1 MIHFLRMGIFIS
13 AVAFSQY
20 AQAQGTAF
28 GIKAGLNLS
37 KIDLDESEATYE
49 SRKGYH
55 AGIFLRGR
63 FDKIA
68 IQPELL
74 LYTQK
79 GEIRN
84 TLFGTAQESFTY
96 VTVPVLFKFYP
107 ALGLNIQLG
116 PQFGFLVDGERKY
129 DNALFN
135 GSEDITDYYKGSD
148 VSVALGLGYDFD
160 FGLGIDARYNIGVK
174 DINNEVDGDPA
185 KSRIFMISL
194 GWNFVR
200 AGD

>member
-1 MIHFLRMGIFIS
+1 MKHFLKVAIFIS
-13 AVAFSQY
+13 VSPFAYATY
-20 AQAQGTAF
+20 AQDTAF
-28 GIKAGLNLS
+28 GIKAGINLS
-37 KIDLDESEATYE
+37 NIDLEDSEATYN
-49 SRKGYH
+49 SRTGYH
-55 AGIFLRGR
+55 AGVFLRGK

-79 GEIRN
+79 GEIERSV
-84 TLFGTAQESFTY
+84 FGTAEESLTY
-96 VTVPVLFKFYP
+96 VTVPVMLKFYP
-107 ALGLNIQLG
+107 VLGLNIQLG

-129 DNALFN
+129 SNPAFTA
-135 GSEDITDYYKGSD
+135 SEDITDYYKGSD

-174 DINNEVDGDPA
+174 DINDEVDGDPA

-194 GWNFVR
+194 GWNFVG
-200 AGD
+200 GD